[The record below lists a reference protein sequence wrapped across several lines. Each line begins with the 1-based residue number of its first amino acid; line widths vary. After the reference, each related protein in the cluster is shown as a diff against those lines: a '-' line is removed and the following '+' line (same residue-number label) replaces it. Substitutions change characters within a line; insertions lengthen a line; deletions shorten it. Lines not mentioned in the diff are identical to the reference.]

1 MWTVGKEMNM
11 EAIISVMKIR
21 PEKNP
26 GLYRILTDDLCNTGA
41 VHYQLS

>member
-1 MWTVGKEMNM
+1 MWTAGKEMNM
-11 EAIISVMKIR
+11 EAIIVVMKIR

-26 GLYRILTDDLCNTGA
+26 GLYRILNDDLCNTGA